1 MQKEFK
7 FESQYGGKYDLSIE
21 LHTYSY
27 GKTLAIQTY
36 CKDETGFVEPW
47 DTLTTNLPDS
57 PFIFG
62 NRIAVKAGD
71 EGKDRI
77 LAAITSELGVKFEQ
91 VKTPFGTP
99 LMERS
104 GWNSYK
110 ILRIVNPEVLKE
122 NSAVSDPEA
131 INNAIEVANEE
142 RLEEQKEKETDK
154 VDDGKISLEEAR
166 EKLASGEW
174 DNERFN
180 DAWFSGEIREAD
192 DEPEEIGN
200 YESSNDDDSD
210 NYDDGDS
217 GER

>member
-7 FESQYGGKYDLSIE
+7 FESQWGEKYDLSVE
-21 LHTYSY
+21 LNTYNY

-57 PFIFG
+57 PYIFG
-62 NRIAVKAGD
+62 NRIAIKDGD
-71 EGKDRI
+71 EGKERI

-99 LMERS
+99 LYETS
-104 GWNSYK
+104 GWNRYK

-122 NSAVSDPEA
+122 NSAVADAEG
-131 INNAIEVANEE
+131 INNAIETAKEE
-142 RLEEQKEKETDK
+142 RLEEQKQKENDK
-154 VDDGKISLEEAR
+154 IDDGKISLEEAR
-166 EKLASGEW
+166 EKLATGEW

-180 DAWFSGEIREAD
+180 DACFSGEIRGV
-192 DEPEEIGN
+192 DEPPEEVGE
-200 YESSNDDDSD
+200 YEAGS
-210 NYDDGDS
+210 DS
-217 GER
+217 GD